1 MSLDSYKCHCSFT
14 LARYIVASYPD
25 LFQFLFILVLYVYR
39 RDYIMNITLNGGGGE
54 GRGCTCVS
62 LCKIGTSVK
71 LRPGRIGYFVELACF
86 ITVD

>member
-14 LARYIVASYPD
+14 LTRYIVASYPD

-54 GRGCTCVS
+54 GLYVCFSVQNRDVS
-62 LCKIGTSVK
+62 KIETRPHWLLC
-71 LRPGRIGYFVELACF
+71 
-86 ITVD
+86 